1 MNPNLK
7 WKALFILA
15 VIMAC
20 FVGLFGFPTF
30 PPTSLAQL
38 KDNFAHQ
45 IKLGLDLQGGTHLI
59 LQVQV
64 QEAVAQET
72 DQTVDRL
79 TSQLRAKNIRYD
91 EIRRVDDTHILIRNL
106 DSAQLSQFRDIVN
119 AQYNNVWDLTPA
131 AGEPSSYTL
140 SLRPSAIAAI
150 QEQTMTQSL
159 ETIERRINA
168 LGLTEPTIQLHGRKD
183 NEILVQLPGEG
194 DPSRAKAVIQAGGQ
208 LELKLVEDPV
218 AYASQAEALAR
229 HGGVLP
235 PGTELVPGR
244 SENRTASGAADTGE
258 SWYVLSRAPIVTGR
272 DLRSAT
278 ENRNTNNPG
287 MWQVNFTLSAE
298 AARRFGPF
306 TEQNLHRQMA
316 IVLEHRVYSAPVI
329 NGRIDDSGVIEGNF
343 SQETAHDLALVLRAG
358 ALPASIK
365 YLEERT
371 VGPSLGADSIRHGVQ
386 ASILS
391 LIVVMLFMLFYY
403 RLSGANAVLAL
414 ILNLIILLA
423 ALAAFGAVLTLPGIA
438 GVILT
443 IGMGVDSNVL
453 VFERIREELRNGK
466 SPASAVDAGFDKAF
480 LTIIDTHVTTVVSAF
495 FLFLF
500 GTGPIRGFAITLTIG
515 LIANVFTAIYVSKTI
530 FQYHLTKMERQGE
543 LSI

>member
-38 KDNFAHQ
+38 KENFAHQ

-79 TSQLRAKNIRYD
+79 TNQLRTKNIRYD

-244 SENRTASGAADTGE
+244 SENRTSSGAADTGE
-258 SWYVLSRAPIVTGR
+258 SWYILSRAPIVTGR

>member
-38 KDNFAHQ
+38 KENFAHQ

-79 TSQLRAKNIRYD
+79 TNQLRAKNIRYD

-218 AYASQAEALAR
+218 VYSSQVEALTR

-244 SENRTASGAADTGE
+244 SENRTPSGAADTGE
-258 SWYVLSRAPIVTGR
+258 SWYILSRAPIVTGR

-329 NGRIDDSGVIEGNF
+329 NGRIDDSGMIEGNF

-371 VGPSLGADSIRHGVQ
+371 VGPSLGADSIRHGMQ

-530 FQYHLTKMERQGE
+530 FQYHLTKMERQGV

>member
-7 WKALFILA
+7 WKILFIFAA
-15 VIMAC
+15 VLLCLYMV
-20 FVGLFGFPTF
+20 VGLPTF
-30 PPTSLAQL
+30 PTTFAQV

-79 TSQLRAKNIRYD
+79 TTAMRAKKIYYD
-91 EIRRVDDTHILIRNL
+91 EVRRVDDTHIIVRNVA
-106 DSAQLSQFRDIVN
+106 SGALSDFRDLIHD
-119 AQYNNVWDLTPA
+119 QYEGVWDLGPA
-131 AGEPSSYTL
+131 PGDPSAYLLTM
-140 SLRPSAIAAI
+140 RPSALARI
-150 QEQTMTQSL
+150 QETTMQQSL

-168 LGLTEPTIQLHGRKD
+168 LGLTEPTIQPHGRKD

-194 DPSRAKAVIQAGGQ
+194 DPARAKQVIQAGGQ
-208 LELKLVEDPV
+208 LELKLVEDPTPYSSE
-218 AYASQAEALAR
+218 AAALAQ

-235 PGTELVPGR
+235 PATEIVPGR
-244 SENRTASGAADTGE
+244 IESRNLQNPQETGE
-258 SWYVLSRAPIVTGR
+258 VWYILTRTPIVTGR
-272 DLRSAT
+272 DLRSAVET
-278 ENRNTNNPG
+278 RNAEMPG
-287 MWQVNFTLSAE
+287 QWQVNFTLSGE

-306 TEQNLHRQMA
+306 TEQNKGHQMA
-316 IVLEHRVYSAPVI
+316 IVLEKKVFSSPTI
-329 NGRIDDSGVIEGNF
+329 EGRIEDSGRITGSF
-343 SQETAHDLALVLRAG
+343 SQESAHDLALVLRAG

-386 ASILS
+386 ASVLS
-391 LIVVMLFMLFYY
+391 LLVVMVFMVFYY
-403 RLSGANAVLAL
+403 RLSGVNAVLAL

-423 ALAAFGAVLTLPGIA
+423 ALAMFSAVLTLPGIA

-466 SPASAVDAGFDKAF
+466 SSSAAVEAGFGKAF

-495 FLFLF
+495 FLFIF
-500 GTGPIRGFAITLTIG
+500 GTGPIRGFAVTLTIG
-515 LIANVFTAIYVSKTI
+515 LIANIFTAIYVSKTI
-530 FQYHLTKMERQGE
+530 FQYHLTKMDRQAE

>member
-7 WKALFILA
+7 WKFVFIALVILGC
-15 VIMAC
+15 IYGL
-20 FVGLFGFPTF
+20 VGLPSFPT
-30 PPTSLAQL
+30 SVAQL
-38 KDNFAHQ
+38 KDNFSHQ
-45 IKLGLDLQGGTHLI
+45 IKLGLDLQGGTHLV
-59 LQVQV
+59 LQVQT

-72 DQTVDRL
+72 DQMVDRV
-79 TSQLRAKNIRYD
+79 TTWLRGKNIHYD
-91 EIRRVDDTHILIRNL
+91 EVRRVDDTHVLMRNV
-106 DSAQLSQFRDIVN
+106 DPARFSEFRDYIN
-119 AQYNNVWDLTPA
+119 QQFANFWDMSPA
-131 AGEPSSYTL
+131 AGDPSGYMLTL
-140 SLRPSAIAAI
+140 RGAAIAQI
-150 QEQTMTQSL
+150 QETTMTQSL
-159 ETIERRINA
+159 ETIDRRINA
-168 LGLTEPTIQLHGRKD
+168 LGLTEPTIQLRGGRNS
-183 NEILVQLPGEG
+183 NEILIQLPGEG
-194 DPSRAKAVIQAGGQ
+194 DPSRAQRVIKEGGQ
-208 LELKLVEDPV
+208 LELRLLEDPV
-218 AYASQAEALAR
+218 VYSSETEALSK

-235 PGTELVPGR
+235 PGTELLPGR
-244 SENRTASGAADTGE
+244 AETRTASGAPPEGE
-258 SWYVLSRAPIVTGR
+258 GWYIVSRSAVVTGR

-278 ENRNTNNPG
+278 ENRNTSNPG
-287 MWQVNFTLSAE
+287 QWVVDFTLSAD

-306 TEQNLHRQMA
+306 TQQHIGQQMP
-316 IVLEHRVYSAPVI
+316 ILLDHRVYSAPTI
-329 NGRIDDSGVIEGNF
+329 NGRIDDSGMIEGNF
-343 SQETAHDLALVLRAG
+343 SQESAHDLALVLKAG

-386 ASILS
+386 ASVLS
-391 LIVVMLFMLFYY
+391 LLVVMIFMLFYY
-403 RLSGANAVLAL
+403 RLSGGNAVLAL

-423 ALAAFGAVLTLPGIA
+423 ALAFFGAVLTLPGIA

-466 SPASAVDAGFDKAF
+466 SPASAVAAGFDKAF

-530 FQYHLTKMERQGE
+530 FQYHLAKMDRQSE